1 MPPRIAAVGS
11 GDRIMMIQNPN
22 SGQDGENEIA
32 ERFPRMDH
40 HLWNADTITMGI
52 TPLDDST
59 LS

>member
-1 MPPRIAAVGS
+1 MPPRIAASGS
-11 GDRIMMIQNPN
+11 GDRVMMIQNPN

-40 HLWNADTITMGI
+40 HPWNADGVIPSI